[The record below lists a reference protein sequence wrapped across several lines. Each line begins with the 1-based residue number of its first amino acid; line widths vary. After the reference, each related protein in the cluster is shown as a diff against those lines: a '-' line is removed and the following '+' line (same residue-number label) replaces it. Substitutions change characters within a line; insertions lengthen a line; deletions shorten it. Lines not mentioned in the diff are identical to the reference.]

1 MILLYRKTGDERFLR
16 FAEEYLEFL
25 VSHSVYENAY
35 THMLSDE
42 YHYNSHH
49 TAGLGSQLALPAL
62 VYSANGRK
70 ELLSASENQCRKVW
84 KHSTHLTGGPVS
96 MVEFLGPVGGNTE
109 SEYCSFAFFGQA
121 YDFLAAI
128 TGDGEYAERHE
139 EMFYNASQGARKK
152 DERAIAY
159 LSAPNQHYA
168 TTLSSTSIDD
178 YQAYTPCFY
187 VSCCAAN
194 GTRTI
199 PEFIG
204 GLWRYRDDA
213 LYAVM
218 YGPSTVRNEHFAVRE
233 ETLYPFRNSV
243 RFIIEREKKMSLYMR
258 IPSWAEAYGVTL
270 NGKAV
275 EVEEQDGF
283 AVLHREFAM
292 NDTVE
297 ISFRT
302 SVKIVTIDDS
312 HYMSKHPIAIRY
324 GALVYSYHIPA
335 SWKPFLDKRTHAW
348 PEGWRAYNVWPLYE
362 EADAKD
368 PHEQIGLRR
377 WQIGWNI
384 ALDENLTADD
394 FTVEERE
401 VTGYVWEEAP
411 ILLHT
416 HCYKAPD
423 LCAPYAHKT
432 FEPYLEYQRVTARLP
447 LVLEPY
453 GCTNLRMTYFP
464 KADLSTLDKKD
475 VL

>member
-1 MILLYRKTGDERFLR
+1 
-16 FAEEYLEFL
+16 
-25 VSHSVYENAY
+25 
-35 THMLSDE
+35 MLQ
-42 YHYNSHH
+42 
-49 TAGLGSQLALPAL
+49 AA
-62 VYSANGRK
+62 
-70 ELLSASENQCRKVW
+70 ENQIKKLRDKAM
-84 KHSTHLTGGPVS
+84 HLTGSPVS
-96 MVEFLGPVGGNTE
+96 MVEYLGPVGGITE
-109 SEYCSFAFFGQA
+109 TEYCSYTRLGQV
-121 YDFLAAI
+121 YSMLIAA
-128 TGDGEYAERHE
+128 TGKACYGEFYE
-139 EMFYNASQGARKK
+139 EMFYNGAEGARKK
-152 DERAIAY
+152 DERALAY

-243 RFIIEREKKMSLYMR
+243 RFIIEREKKMSLCMR

-368 PHEQIGLRR
+368 PHEQVGLRR

-453 GCTNLRMTYFP
+453 GCTNLRVTYFP